1 MPRYNL
7 PDGRYVDV
15 PADADRDYYIRLQ
28 NTLAQEYPDNF
39 TQYQEP
45 TETTLGGNVLEVA
58 KGIPR
63 GLGQGLLSGL
73 EGVVNIF
80 DVGNDSAIG
89 DSLRNAQDFIGEL
102 EGLKPA
108 KGYEDKFSTQFGQGL
123 GSFASFLIPG
133 TAVGKLTGL
142 AGKASQ
148 LQRLAKTQGGTQL
161 TKTLKELEE
170 VSTRLNRARRNA
182 TLGFAIPT
190 GISEQGS
197 RIERA
202 ELEGESV
209 NPTQEIFS
217 EILVVQ

>member
-1 MPRYNL
+1 MLLAVQFFSLVGKSPSSNNTDALNDAFEKELNHNMPRYNL

-58 KGIPR
+58 KGIMR
-63 GLGQGLLSGL
+63 IRQGLLSGL
-73 EGVVNIF
+73 KGVVNIF
-80 DVGNDSAIG
+80 DVGNDSTRG

-123 GSFASFLIPG
+123 GSFASFLTP
-133 TAVGKLTGL
+133 VLL
-142 AGKASQ
+142 
-148 LQRLAKTQGGTQL
+148 
-161 TKTLKELEE
+161 LEN
-170 VSTRLNRARRNA
+170 L
-182 TLGFAIPT
+182 
-190 GISEQGS
+190 
-197 RIERA
+197 
-202 ELEGESV
+202 
-209 NPTQEIFS
+209 
-217 EILVVQ
+217 